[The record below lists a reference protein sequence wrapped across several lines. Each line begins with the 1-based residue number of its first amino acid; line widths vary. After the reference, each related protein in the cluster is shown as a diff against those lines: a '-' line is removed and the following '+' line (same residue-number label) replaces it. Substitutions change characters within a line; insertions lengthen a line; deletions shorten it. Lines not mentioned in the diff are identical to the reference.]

1 MCYIS
6 LLFNEHMIT
15 RILSTA
21 YQRNYTANIF
31 VELNNQRL
39 SSVNKE
45 ISEWHLLDLLN
56 SDLTENEG
64 KHSGYIKRNFKVSF
78 DLS

>member
-1 MCYIS
+1 MCYNS
-6 LLFNEHMIT
+6 LLFKEHMIT

-39 SSVNKE
+39 SSVNKK
-45 ISEWHLLDLLN
+45 ISEWHLLDCLN
-56 SDLTENEG
+56 SGLTESEG
-64 KHSGYIKRNFKVSF
+64 KHSGNI
-78 DLS
+78 